1 MGLFGFGKKDQRDQ
15 ATPSPAKDEVLRSR
29 YQGRPLLLILDNY
42 IADCLGTLAPDKS
55 ASIRAIVKKVFGGGD
70 DWKQTVR
77 QKLKLHESVDDS
89 IRKAWSKFQIA
100 NPGVSPFAFA
110 AAFSDR
116 YFAPLIDATA
126 SDRGDRES
134 DPSKQLEAQKR
145 KERSLE
151 ILRQRNVPSIAHL
164 PTIESVSTAKIRR
177 PQEVARRAVVLS
189 LVAAYAEPGSFSRD
203 ELNALLAERGVIDHL
218 TPKEREFISMPN
230 PTDSQRGQFTWRYE
244 GVKTLL
250 WALGHIDYLDYPGNI
265 CNVPET
271 VRIIVQSDPSEFIE
285 NARLRDAREILDEAD
300 LIYRYDWACVNARVK
315 KQPAP
320 AGLYGGVVVERHH
333 ALNWLIGYGGQEW
346 DEVSTD
352 T

>member
-1 MGLFGFGKKDQRDQ
+1 MGLFGFGKKDRKDSAPQ
-15 ATPSPAKDEVLRSR
+15 SPAKEEAGRSR

-42 IADCLGTLAPDKS
+42 IADSIGILAPDKKVGMG
-55 ASIRAIVKKVFGGGD
+55 AIVKKVFGGGD
-70 DWKQTVR
+70 DWEQTVR
-77 QKLKLHESVDDS
+77 HKLKLHESVDDS
-89 IRKAWSKFQIA
+89 IRKAWSKFQAA

-116 YFAPLIDATA
+116 YFAPLIDATP

-134 DPSKQLEAQKR
+134 NPSNQLEAQKR
-145 KERSLE
+145 KERSLS
-151 ILRQRNVPSIAHL
+151 ILRQHNVPFIEHL
-164 PTIESVSTAKIRR
+164 PTIESGSAAKIRQ
-177 PQEVARRAVVLS
+177 PQVVARRAIVLA
-189 LVAAYAEPGSFSRD
+189 LVAAFAEPGSFSQD
-203 ELNALLAERGVIDHL
+203 ELNSLLEERGVKNDL
-218 TPKEREFISMPN
+218 TPNERQFISMQN
-230 PTDSQRGQFTWRYE
+230 PSDQQRGQFTWRYE

-250 WALGHIDYLDYPGNI
+250 WALGHIDHLDYPGNI

-271 VRIIVQSDPSEFIE
+271 VRLIVQSDPTEFIE
-285 NARLRDAREILDEAD
+285 NARLRGAGEILDEAD

-320 AGLYGGVVVERHH
+320 AGLDGGLVVERHH

-346 DEVSTD
+346 DDVSTD